1 MVTTAA
7 RLAALRSAQY
17 DTTIFHRRSAPA
29 VHEFRHR
36 MPWWFFDLDELPV
49 LDESLAGFGH
59 NRRALVSF
67 YDEDHFAPDGRPIAE
82 KVNHLLQEHD
92 IDVSGG
98 HIAVLTQPRSL
109 GYVFNPVS
117 FWWCERADGTLAA
130 VLVEITNTFGE
141 RLTQVLDAQRSTG
154 DAGGGRSDALRCYE
168 HPKVLH
174 VSPFLELDERYEYR
188 VSARP
193 GDRVAVSID
202 VHDSPTDAIALRTSM
217 TGQRHELQ
225 RTSALVAA
233 TKFAPHR
240 ITADIHIHA
249 LRLWRKNVPF
259 HHKPPFTPS
268 VGSFPPI
275 QSPDRRPIASRS

>member
-29 VHEFRHR
+29 AHEVRHR
-36 MPWWFFDLDELPV
+36 MPWWLFDLDELPV
-49 LDESLAGFGH
+49 LDEALPGFGH
-59 NRRALVSF
+59 NRRASVSF
-67 YDEDHFAPDGRPIAE
+67 HDDDHFEADGRPIAE
-82 KVNHLLQEHD
+82 KVNHLLCSHG

-130 VLVEITNTFGE
+130 VLAEITNTFGE
-141 RLTQVLDAQRSTG
+141 RLTQVLDGTRSTG
-154 DAGGGRSDALRCYE
+154 GSRKNDDRTFLHYE
-168 HPKVLH
+168 HPKALH
-174 VSPFLELDERYEYR
+174 VSPFLGLDECYEYR

-193 GDRVAVSID
+193 GDHVAVSID

-217 TGQRHELQ
+217 TGRRRPLH
-225 RTSALVAA
+225 RSSALFAA
-233 TKFAPHR
+233 TTFVPHR
-240 ITADIHIHA
+240 ITADIHVHA
-249 LRLWRKNVPF
+249 LRLWRKRVPF
-259 HHKPPFTPS
+259 HSKPPFTPG
-268 VGSFPPI
+268 VGSFPPNP
-275 QSPDRRPIASRS
+275 SPDRRPIASRS